1 MTTELTIDIVA
12 AMPVQLEA
20 LVKDGATSV
29 CARPTAAQFQI
40 PLAPITMVSYRPGPP
55 T

>member
-40 PLAPITMVSYRPGPP
+40 PVTLITRV
-55 T
+55 TC